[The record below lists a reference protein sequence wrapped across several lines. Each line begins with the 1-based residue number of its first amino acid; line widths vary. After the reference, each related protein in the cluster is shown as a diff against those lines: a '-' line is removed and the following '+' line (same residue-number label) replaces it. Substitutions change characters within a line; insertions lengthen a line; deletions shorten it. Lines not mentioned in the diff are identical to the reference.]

1 MDGFFVGSTMA
12 KWKLVLSTVIQTNRN
27 HTPTI
32 AARASIQYC
41 RLLSAAVPSLR
52 CSFAL
57 RILWSHVRDQNPGS
71 MEGHCRPVLCK
82 EITRFKKYTFKR
94 LILQLLPNLQTTFVS
109 KWVHDVSRHP
119 QLLSSH
125 QITSEN
131 RLVDYTPE
139 SSIRSWRRYR
149 RWYFRSV
156 R

>member
-1 MDGFFVGSTMA
+1 MDFL
-12 KWKLVLSTVIQTNRN
+12 LVRPWRSGNL
-27 HTPTI
+27 
-32 AARASIQYC
+32 YC
-41 RLLSAAVPSLR
+41 RLSYKRIVIILPRLRPGPVSNIVDCYQLQFQACGAPSHCEFYGVTFVTRTPAVWRATVAPYYVKRQPDSR
-52 CSFAL
+52 
-57 RILWSHVRDQNPGS
+57 
-71 MEGHCRPVLCK
+71 
-82 EITRFKKYTFKR
+82 KYNFRR

-119 QLLSSH
+119 QLVSSH